1 MTASSGTP
9 KSKTLATWLALLG
22 GSLGLHRFYLHGRRD
37 LFGWLHP
44 LPTLIG
50 LYGIQRA
57 LVFGQDDGLSWA
69 LIPLLGIALASS
81 MLAAIVYG
89 LTSNEKWNARF
100 NPLAPQADSGWLAMS
115 ASWRGAPTVRHKT
128 MSGAGGHRVWKS
140 RMRRSPGS
148 QRTRRCWIGGV
159 DRFANSR
166 GPVMP
171 RGARRRRWS
180 WRRNNNSL
188 DCA

>member
-100 NPLAPQADSGWLAMS
+100 NPLAPQADSGWLAIIGVVLALFFGTSVLM
-115 ASWRGAPTVRHKT
+115 ATIAF
-128 MSGAGGHRVWKS
+128 SGQRFFEYQIEAGRAA
-140 RMRRSPGS
+140 
-148 QRTRRCWIGGV
+148 RT
-159 DRFANSR
+159 
-166 GPVMP
+166 
-171 RGARRRRWS
+171 
-180 WRRNNNSL
+180 
-188 DCA
+188 